1 MDLETLIKKTRTYRR
16 FDEEKRIPLK
26 ELKELVSRARCTA
39 SGANLQPLKYY
50 LSADSETNGKIY
62 PHLKWAAYL
71 KDWDGPEEG
80 ERPVA
85 YMIILR
91 DKEIKDIA
99 SRTDAGI
106 QIQTI
111 LLSATEKGFSG
122 CIFASVDKDTV
133 MENLNIDKD
142 RYEFLYLLAF
152 GYPHEEVVLEDLG
165 PEGDIKYYRDEKG
178 VHHVPKRT
186 LDELII
192 S

>member
-1 MDLETLIKKTRTYRR
+1 MDLESLIKKTRTYRR
-16 FDEEKRIPLK
+16 FYEEKKIPLK
-26 ELKELVSRARCTA
+26 ELEELVARARLTA

-50 LSADSETNGKIY
+50 LSADPDTNEKIF

-91 DKEIKDIA
+91 DKEIKNIV
-99 SRTDAGI
+99 SLTDAGI
-106 QIQTI
+106 QMQTI

-122 CIFASVDKDTV
+122 CIFASVNKDKV
-133 MENLNIDKD
+133 MENLNIDKN

-152 GYPHEEVVLEDLG
+152 GYPKEEVVLEDLG
-165 PEGDIKYYRDEKG
+165 GEGDIKYYRDKND